1 MKLRLISGICLFLFF
16 TVISVGQ
23 EQRFLKVMDDD
34 NSKYTNVGDIG
45 ITITNFGLYG
55 HGFSKW
61 PNQPSCEYP
70 LGSGIEHIFD
80 GGLWIGAYYKSN
92 GPNGEGRIT
101 GPWVT
106 TGSVDASSVSVRGG
120 GFEYTNAV
128 GSRIIERSSL
138 VDSKFFSP
146 EAISHQ
152 DFFCIYSDTSKYLSN
167 GELITD
173 HEPLGVVVRQE
184 SYAWNFPFAN
194 AFVIMNYWIKNVS
207 NKYLDS
213 IYVGLWTDAVVR
225 NTNITSPRSG
235 SAFFNK
241 GGNSYNDSLKIA
253 YEFDAA
259 GDLGFSDSYIGVQ
272 YLGSNR
278 KGERPHYVSWQYKNT
293 SNPNFFAPT
302 TDIER
307 FRKMAGFFGGNNTFG
322 NGIDPAALKQPSN
335 RSMLLTAGPFNQI
348 APGDSLNVTF
358 AFVAAK
364 KFGPDLA
371 SFDTEV
377 QKTNLYANATWAIR
391 AYNGE
396 DRNGNGILDPGEDSD
411 GNGVITRYILP
422 APPNSPKVKVVPENQ
437 KITIYW
443 DKRAEDSIDPISGK
457 KDFEG
462 YRLYRT
468 NAGYDLTAS
477 QNLTNALVKIA
488 EFDSMGNNLGYNT
501 GFSYIELDEPVTF
514 PNDTTKYFYKFEID
528 NLLNGW
534 QYTFTVTAFDK
545 GDVENKIESLES
557 STIANA
563 QRVMPGSM
571 PTSDANVK
579 VGVYPNPY
587 YGEAYWDGNSER
599 LRKIYFYNLPAE
611 CEIVVYTLSG
621 DIVKRIEH
629 TSTSNGS
636 DVRWFEV
643 YAKDG
648 KQIMTGGEH
657 PWDLVTDD
665 DQAIATG
672 LYLFSV
678 KDKSNGEVK
687 TGKFLVIK

>member
-1 MKLRLISGICLFLFF
+1 
-16 TVISVGQ
+16 
-23 EQRFLKVMDDD
+23 
-34 NSKYTNVGDIG
+34 
-45 ITITNFGLYG
+45 
-55 HGFSKW
+55 
-61 PNQPSCEYP
+61 
-70 LGSGIEHIFD
+70 
-80 GGLWIGAYYKSN
+80 
-92 GPNGEGRIT
+92 
-101 GPWVT
+101 
-106 TGSVDASSVSVRGG
+106 
-120 GFEYTNAV
+120 
-128 GSRIIERSSL
+128 
-138 VDSKFFSP
+138 
-146 EAISHQ
+146 
-152 DFFCIYSDTSKYLSN
+152 
-167 GELITD
+167 
-173 HEPLGVVVRQE
+173 
-184 SYAWNFPFAN
+184 
-194 AFVIMNYWIKNVS
+194 
-207 NKYLDS
+207 
-213 IYVGLWTDAVVR
+213 
-225 NTNITSPRSG
+225 
-235 SAFFNK
+235 
-241 GGNSYNDSLKIA
+241 
-253 YEFDAA
+253 
-259 GDLGFSDSYIGVQ
+259 
-272 YLGSNR
+272 
-278 KGERPHYVSWQYKNT
+278 
-293 SNPNFFAPT
+293 
-302 TDIER
+302 
-307 FRKMAGFFGGNNTFG
+307 
-322 NGIDPAALKQPSN
+322 
-335 RSMLLTAGPFNQI
+335 
-348 APGDSLNVTF
+348 
-358 AFVAAK
+358 
-364 KFGPDLA
+364 
-371 SFDTEV
+371 
-377 QKTNLYANATWAIR
+377 
-391 AYNGE
+391 
-396 DRNGNGILDPGEDSD
+396 
-411 GNGVITRYILP
+411 
-422 APPNSPKVKVVPENQ
+422 
-437 KITIYW
+437 
-443 DKRAEDSIDPISGK
+443 
-457 KDFEG
+457 
-462 YRLYRT
+462 
-468 NAGYDLTAS
+468 
-477 QNLTNALVKIA
+477 
-488 EFDSMGNNLGYNT
+488 MGNNLGYNT

>member
-1 MKLRLISGICLFLFF
+1 MKLVTKLF
-16 TVISVGQ
+16 VILTFIVSNIIIGQ
-23 EQRFLKVMDDD
+23 EQRLLKTLDDD
-34 NSKYTNVGDIG
+34 NSKYTNIGDIG
-45 ITITNFGLYG
+45 LTVTNFGLYG

-70 LGSGIEHIFD
+70 IGSGIEHIFD
-80 GGLWIGAYYKSN
+80 GGLWIGAYYKST

-120 GFEYTNAV
+120 GFEFTNAP
-128 GSRIIERSSL
+128 GSRVLERSNL

-152 DFFCIYSDTSKYLSN
+152 DLYCTYTDTSKYLSN
-167 GELITD
+167 GEIITD
-173 HEPLGVVVRQE
+173 HEPLGVVVKQE
-184 SYAWNFPFAN
+184 TYAWNFPFAN
-194 AFVIMNYWIKNVS
+194 AFVIMNLWIKNVTT
-207 NKYLDS
+207 KYLDS
-213 IYVGLWTDAVVR
+213 LYIGLWTDAVVR

-241 GGNSYNDSLKIA
+241 GGNGYNDSLKIA

-259 GDLGFSDSYIGVQ
+259 GDLGFSDSYIGIQ
-272 YLGSNR
+272 YLGSNP
-278 KGERPHYVSWQYKNT
+278 KNTKAHYVSWQYKNT
-293 SNPNFFAPT
+293 TNPNFFAPT
-302 TDIER
+302 NDAER
-307 FRKMAGFFGGNNTFG
+307 FRKMAGYFGGNNTYN

-335 RSMLLTAGPFNQI
+335 RSMLITAGPFHQI
-348 APGDSLNVTF
+348 APGDSLNITF

-364 KFGPDLA
+364 KFGTDLA

-377 QKTNLYANATWAIR
+377 QKTNLYANASWAIR

-396 DRNGNGILDPGEDSD
+396 DRNGNGVLDPGEDAD

-422 APPNSPKVKVVPENQ
+422 SPPNSPKVKVVPESQ

-443 DKRAEDSIDPISGK
+443 DKRAEYSIDPISGK

-462 YRLYRT
+462 YRIYRT
-468 NAGYDLTAS
+468 NAGYDLTTS
-477 QNLTNALVKIA
+477 QNLTNSLVMVA
-488 EFDSMGNNLGYNT
+488 EFDSMGNEIGYNS
-501 GFSYIELDEPVTF
+501 GFSKIELSEPVTF
-514 PNDTTKYFYKFEID
+514 PNDTTKYYYKFEVND
-528 NLLNGW
+528 LLNGW

-545 GDVENKIESLES
+545 GDNENKIESLES
-557 STIANA
+557 SKIANA
-563 QRVMPGSM
+563 QRVMPGTL
-571 PTSDANVK
+571 PTSDDNVK

-587 YGEAYWDGNSER
+587 YGEAYWDGSTER
-599 LRKIYFYNLPAE
+599 LRKLYFYNLPAE
-611 CEIVVYTLSG
+611 CEIVIYTLSG
-621 DIVKRIEH
+621 DIVKRIDH
-629 TSTSNGS
+629 NSTSNGS

-657 PWDLVTDD
+657 PWDLITDN
-665 DQAIATG
+665 DQAIASG

-678 KDKSNGEVK
+678 KDKNTGNIKS
-687 TGKFLVIK
+687 GKFLVIK